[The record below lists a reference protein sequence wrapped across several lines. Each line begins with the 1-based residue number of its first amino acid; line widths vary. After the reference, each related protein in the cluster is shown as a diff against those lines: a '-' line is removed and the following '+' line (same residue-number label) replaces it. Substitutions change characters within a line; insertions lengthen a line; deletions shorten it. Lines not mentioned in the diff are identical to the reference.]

1 MKAILLFLLL
11 FVPFIFSLLRET
23 KAAQAGGSNNH
34 GLYIVY
40 MGASPS
46 TDGSLRDDH
55 AKLINSLF
63 RRKANALVHTYKH
76 GFSGFAARLSE
87 AEAELVA
94 KKPGVVSVFPD
105 PMLKLHTTHSWDFLK
120 YQTALK
126 IDSFPNKNSNT
137 SSSASNAAAASSN
150 GGGDTII
157 GILDT
162 GIWPESKSFG
172 DEGMAPIPTGWKGK
186 CMAGRNFNSSNCNK
200 KLIGARFYDDED
212 DDTPEEYQTARDLVG
227 HGTHVASTAAGCTVS
242 GASYYGLATGTA
254 KGGSPSSRIAVYR
267 VCSPQGCLG
276 STILKAYDDA
286 IEDGV
291 DVLSLSLG
299 ASAAYQPD
307 LYTDPIA
314 IGAFHAVEKGITVVC
329 SAGND
334 GPSPSTVTNA
344 VPWILTVAA
353 TTIDRDF
360 ESNLLLGGN
369 KVIKG
374 EGINFSAL
382 KKTPEYPLIYAKSA
396 KKSEGDDN
404 RASNCQDDSLEATT
418 IKGKIVVCERKDGY
432 STYEK
437 IDTVKSLGGIGVVVI
452 DDESRAV
459 ADNYKAFPATVI
471 SSKDA
476 TDILSYINSTK
487 NPVATI
493 LPTETVTEYK
503 PAPAVAYFSSRGPSY
518 ITSNMIKAR
527 LFTTPD
533 IAAPGVNILAAWI
546 ANDTDDTPAG
556 KDPPLYNVISGTSMS
571 CPHVSGVAATVKS
584 QHPDWSP
591 SAIKSAIMTTAT
603 QLNNLKAPITT
614 DSGSVATPFD
624 YGAGEV
630 TTEGPLQPGLVYE
643 TTIVDYLN
651 FLCYFGYNESKI
663 KLISKTMPNNF
674 TCPEDSSS
682 EKISNINYPSIAI
695 SNFNGSASKTI
706 SRVVKYVGDNEAVF
720 TATIEAPSGLNVTV
734 KPDELRFK
742 GYNQTLTYQVTFTFH
757 GVMKKN
763 SMGVISWTNEMYNV
777 RSPFVLLP

>member
-1 MKAILLFLLL
+1 MKSILLIPVL
-11 FVPFIFSLLRET
+11 FTLVVTFVFSLLLGET
-23 KAAQAGGSNNH
+23 KAAQAGGSNNN

-87 AEAELVA
+87 AEAQSVA
-94 KKPGVVSVFPD
+94 QKPGVVSVFRD
-105 PMLKLHTTHSWDFLK
+105 PILKLHTTHSWDFLK

-126 IDSFPNKNSNT
+126 IDSFPKENSSSF
-137 SSSASNAAAASSN
+137 SSSASSN
-150 GGGDTII
+150 GGDTII

-162 GIWPESKSFG
+162 GIWPESNSFS
-172 DEGMAPIPTGWKGK
+172 DEGMTPIPTGRWKGK
-186 CMAGRNFNSSNCNK
+186 CMAGHNFNSSNCNK
-200 KLIGARFYDDED
+200 KLIGARFYDEED
-212 DDTPEEYQTARDLVG
+212 DDMPEEYQTARDLVG
-227 HGTHVASTAAGCTVS
+227 HGTHVASTAAGTTVT

-254 KGGSPSSRIAVYR
+254 KGGSPGSRIAVYR
-267 VCSPQGCLG
+267 VCTPGCLG
-276 STILKAYDDA
+276 SSILKAYDDA

-299 ASAAYQPD
+299 ASAAFQPD
-307 LYTDPIA
+307 LYSDPIA

-334 GPSPSTVTNA
+334 GPEPSTVTNA

-360 ESNLLLGGN
+360 ESNVLLGGN

-374 EGINFSAL
+374 GGINFSAL
-382 KKTPEYPLIYAKSA
+382 KKTAEYPLIYAKSA
-396 KKSEGDDN
+396 KKSDGDDD
-404 RASNCQDDSLEATT
+404 RASNCQEESLDGIA
-418 IKGKIVVCERKDGY
+418 IKGNIVVCEKKDGY
-432 STYEK
+432 STYDK
-437 IDTVKSLGGIGVVVI
+437 IDTVKSLGGIGVVII

-476 TDILSYINSTK
+476 TNILSYINSTK

-518 ITSNMIKAR
+518 ITSNMIK
-527 LFTTPD
+527 PD

-556 KDPPLYNVISGTSMS
+556 KDPSLFNVISGTSMS

-584 QHPDWSP
+584 QHPEWSP
-591 SAIKSAIMTTAT
+591 SAIKSAIMTTAIQT
-603 QLNNLKAPITT
+603 NNLKAPMTT
-614 DSGSVATPFD
+614 NSGSVATPFD

-651 FLCYFGYNESKI
+651 FLCYYGYNESKI
-663 KLISKTMPNNF
+663 KLISKTIPNEF
-674 TCPEDSSS
+674 ACPKDSSS
-682 EKISNINYPSIAI
+682 DKISNINYPSIAI

-706 SRVVKYVGDNEAVF
+706 SRVVKYVGDGEAIF
-720 TATIEAPSGLNVTV
+720 TAATEAPSGLNVTV
-734 KPDELRFK
+734 KPEELRFK

-757 GVMKKN
+757 GVMEKN

-777 RSPFVLLP
+777 RTPFVLLPGN